1 MMDNDPLRT
10 QRDVGL
16 AAVTELSAAGFADAE
31 EIGRGGFGIVY
42 RCRQVALER
51 TVAVKVLTAE
61 LDENRERFLREQRAM
76 GRLTGHPN
84 IVGVLQVGETQSGY
98 AYLVMQYHR
107 QGSIEAR
114 IRRLGPLRVDE
125 VLRLGVK
132 MAGALETA
140 HRVGIVHRDVKPA
153 NILLTDYGELALS
166 DFGIAHISDGFKTA
180 TGTFTGSPAFT
191 APEILRG
198 DPPSQSSDVYG
209 LGATLFCGLTGHAAF
224 ERRSGEQIVAQFLRI
239 VGESAPDLRESSI
252 PDDVSAVVERAMCRE
267 PHDRPSAAAL
277 GEEIQQLQARR
288 GFLVD
293 EMALRAEADRP
304 EPRAAAIAGARRTLG
319 NLPAEVTSFVGRRR
333 VLADAKRALSKSRLV
348 TLTGVGGV
356 GKTRVAERVARD
368 RRRAYPHGVWLVEL
382 GELPDP
388 ALLTQTI
395 LTELGVRGQ
404 PSGDALQVL
413 IDSLSSR
420 QLLLVLDNCEHLLD
434 EVAGLSTALLRS
446 CPDLQILATSRAPLH
461 IVGEA
466 VLPVP
471 PMAAPEPDRSGGVAG
486 LSRYDAV
493 ALFTERAAA
502 AVPDFAVTEDNYRA
516 VAALCYRLDGLPLTI
531 ELAAGR
537 LRSLSPAQIL
547 SRLDDRY
554 ALLTGGERGRPGR
567 QQTLRASIEWSYHL
581 CTPAEQRLW
590 ARLCVFAGSFEL
602 DAVEGVCSGGDIA
615 GAEMVDL
622 VSGLVDKSIV
632 VRQERG
638 TVAQYR
644 LLESIREFGL
654 ERLNEA
660 GDGPALRLA
669 HWQWYAALLRTAK
682 AEWISARQ
690 AYWLA
695 RLTAESANIRS
706 GLDFCLNEHGDA
718 DAVMEILV
726 GLPLGVWWAH
736 GRLGEGRHWLD
747 EALARSSDVTVVRV
761 RALLR
766 NSALATLGGELAI
779 GNQLLDEA
787 RLLIPQVSDPMVLAQ
802 LHHVAAR
809 SARLAG
815 DLPRAISELEQA
827 LAMSASGTDLDF
839 YLDILTLLTF
849 YAAMAGQH
857 ARSKACYE
865 EIIQL
870 TGPRGE
876 SLHRANA
883 LMALGLD
890 AWRRGDPVSAVELQR
905 AGLEIKLGLDDQLGT
920 AVGLEALAW
929 GVGALGQHKRAVQ
942 LLGTAEVL
950 WDSTGGSLATLVPEL
965 IGEHDKSVAA
975 ARAALGDQGYAAALQ
990 RGSQMPLAHVLDDA
1004 EHTRRSTR
1012 SGQPD
1017 IGGAGSLTL
1026 REEEVAGLLAQGLSN
1041 KAIAQS
1047 LVIAQRT
1054 AATHVA
1060 NVMVK
1065 LGLTSR
1071 SQVAAWVAEQRGIDP
1086 SA

>member
-1 MMDNDPLRT
+1 
-10 QRDVGL
+10 
-16 AAVTELSAAGFADAE
+16 
-31 EIGRGGFGIVY
+31 
-42 RCRQVALER
+42 
-51 TVAVKVLTAE
+51 
-61 LDENRERFLREQRAM
+61 M

-84 IVGVLQVGETQSGY
+84 IVGVLKVGETQSGY

-107 QGSIEAR
+107 QGSLEAR
-114 IRRLGPLRVDE
+114 IRRLGPLGVDE

-132 MAGALETA
+132 MAGALEAA
-140 HRVGIVHRDVKPA
+140 HRLGLVQRDVKPA
-153 NILLTDYGELALS
+153 NLLLTDYGELALS
-166 DFGIAHISDGFKTA
+166 DFGIAHIADGFQTA

-239 VGESAPDLRESSI
+239 ASESAPDLRESSV

-277 GEEIQQLQARR
+277 GEQIQQLQARR

-304 EPRAAAIAGARRTLG
+304 EPRPAAVAGARRTLG
-319 NLPAEVTSFVGRRR
+319 NLPMELTSFVGRRR
-333 VLADAKRALSKSRLV
+333 ELADAKRALAKSRLV

-388 ALLTQTI
+388 ALLAQTV
-395 LTELGVRGQ
+395 LTELGVRGE

-434 EVAGLSTALLRS
+434 EVAALSTALLRR
-446 CPDLQILATSRAPLH
+446 CPDLQILATSREPLH

-502 AVPDFAVTEDNYRA
+502 AVADFGLTEDNYRA

-547 SRLDDRY
+547 SKLDDRY

-602 DAVEGVCSGGDIA
+602 DAVEAVCTGDIA
-615 GAEMVDL
+615 GEEMVDL

-638 TVAQYR
+638 TVVQYR

-654 ERLNEA
+654 ERLSEA
-660 GDGPALRLA
+660 GEGPTLRMA
-669 HWQWYAALLRTAK
+669 HWRWYAALVRTAK
-682 AEWISARQ
+682 AEWISPRQ
-690 AYWLA
+690 VYWLA
-695 RLTAESANIRS
+695 RLAAEGANMRSA
-706 GLDFCLNEHGDA
+706 LDFCLNERGDA
-718 DAVMEILV
+718 EAVMEILV

-747 EALARSSDVTVVRV
+747 DALARSGDVTVLRV

-766 NSALATLGGELAI
+766 NAMLAMVGGEVAA
-779 GNQLLDEA
+779 GGQLLGEA
-787 RLLIPQVSDPMVLAQ
+787 RGLIPQVSDPMVLAQ

-809 SARLAG
+809 AARVAG
-815 DLPRAISELEQA
+815 DLPRAVSELEQA
-827 LAMSASGTDLDF
+827 LAMPASRTDLDF
-839 YLDILTLLTF
+839 YLDVLTSLALV
-849 YAAMAGQH
+849 ASMVGQH
-857 ARSKACYE
+857 ERSTACYE

-870 TGPRGE
+870 ATPRGE

-883 LMALGLD
+883 LLALGLD
-890 AWRRGDPVSAVELQR
+890 AWRRGDPVRAVELQHS
-905 AGLEIKLGLDDQLGT
+905 ALEIKLGLDDQLST
-920 AVGLEALAW
+920 AVGVEALAW
-929 GVGALGQHKRAVQ
+929 GVGALGQHKRAAH
-942 LLGTAEVL
+942 LLGTAEAL
-950 WDSTGGSLATLVPEL
+950 WDATGSSLATLFSEL
-965 IGEHDKSVAA
+965 VGEHDKSVAA
-975 ARAALGDQGYAAALQ
+975 ARAALGDQGYAVAFR
-990 RGSQMPLAHVLDDA
+990 RGRLMPLAQVLDDT

-1012 SGQPD
+1012 SGRLD
-1017 IGGAGSLTL
+1017 SGGAGSLTS
-1026 REEEVAGLLAQGLSN
+1026 REKEIAGLLAKGLSN

-1054 AATHVA
+1054 AEAHVA
-1060 NVMVK
+1060 NVLVK

>member
-31 EIGRGGFGIVY
+31 EIGRGGFGVVY

-224 ERRSGEQIVAQFLRI
+224 ERRSGAQIVAQFLRI

-333 VLADAKRALSKSRLV
+333 ELADAKRALSKSRLV

-356 GKTRVAERVARD
+356 GKTRVAERVARE

-486 LSRYDAV
+486 LTRYDAV

-547 SRLDDRY
+547 SRLDDRF
-554 ALLTGGERGRPGR
+554 ALLAGGERGRPGR
-567 QQTLRASIEWSYHL
+567 QQTLRASIEWSYQL
-581 CTPAEQRLW
+581 CTPQEQRLW

-602 DAVEGVCSGGDIA
+602 DAVEAVCSGDFAGD
-615 GAEMVDL
+615 EMVDL

-638 TVAQYR
+638 TVVRYR
-644 LLESIREFGL
+644 LLESIRQFGL

-660 GDGPALRLA
+660 GEGPTLRLA

-695 RLTAESANIRS
+695 RLTTESANIRS
-706 GLDFCLNEHGDA
+706 GLDFCLNEHRDA

-736 GRLGEGRHWLD
+736 GKLGEGRHWLD
-747 EALARSSDVTVVRV
+747 EALARSSDVTVLRV

-766 NSALATLGGELAI
+766 NAILAMVGGEVAA
-779 GNQLLDEA
+779 GGQLLDEA
-787 RLLIPQVSDPMVLAQ
+787 RGLIPQVGDPMVLAQ

-827 LAMSASGTDLDF
+827 LPMPASGTDLDF

-905 AGLEIKLGLDDQLGT
+905 SGLEIKLGLDDQLGT

-929 GVGALGQHKRAVQ
+929 GVGALGQHKRAAQ

-950 WDSTGGSLATLVPEL
+950 WDSTGGSLATLFPEL

-990 RGSQMPLAHVLDDA
+990 RGSQIPLDQVLDDA

-1012 SGQPD
+1012 SGQPET
-1017 IGGAGSLTL
+1017 GGAGSLTL
-1026 REEEVAGLLAQGLSN
+1026 REEEVAGLLAQGMSN

>member
-1 MMDNDPLRT
+1 VV
-10 QRDVGL
+10 Q
-16 AAVTELSAAGFADAE
+16 SAGVAH
-31 EIGRGGFGIVY
+31 GG
-42 RCRQVALER
+42 
-51 TVAVKVLTAE
+51 
-61 LDENRERFLREQRAM
+61 
-76 GRLTGHPN
+76 
-84 IVGVLQVGETQSGY
+84 
-98 AYLVMQYHR
+98 
-107 QGSIEAR
+107 
-114 IRRLGPLRVDE
+114 
-125 VLRLGVK
+125 
-132 MAGALETA
+132 
-140 HRVGIVHRDVKPA
+140 
-153 NILLTDYGELALS
+153 
-166 DFGIAHISDGFKTA
+166 
-180 TGTFTGSPAFT
+180 
-191 APEILRG
+191 
-198 DPPSQSSDVYG
+198 
-209 LGATLFCGLTGHAAF
+209 
-224 ERRSGEQIVAQFLRI
+224 
-239 VGESAPDLRESSI
+239 
-252 PDDVSAVVERAMCRE
+252 
-267 PHDRPSAAAL
+267 
-277 GEEIQQLQARR
+277 
-288 GFLVD
+288 
-293 EMALRAEADRP
+293 
-304 EPRAAAIAGARRTLG
+304 G

-333 VLADAKRALSKSRLV
+333 ELADAKRALSKSRLV

-413 IDSLSSR
+413 IDSLRSR
-420 QLLLVLDNCEHLLD
+420 RLLLVLDNCEHLLD
-434 EVAGLSTALLRS
+434 EVAALSTALLRS
-446 CPDLQILATSRAPLH
+446 CPDLQILATSREPLH

-486 LSRYDAV
+486 LTRYDAV

-502 AVPDFAVTEDNYRA
+502 AVPDFALTEDNYRA

-547 SRLDDRY
+547 SKLDDRY

-602 DAVEGVCSGGDIA
+602 DAVEAVCSGGDIA
-615 GAEMVDL
+615 GEEMVDL

-638 TVAQYR
+638 TVVQYR

-654 ERLNEA
+654 ERLSEA
-660 GDGPALRLA
+660 GEGPTLRMA
-669 HWQWYAALLRTAK
+669 HWQWYAALVRTAK

-690 AYWLA
+690 VYWLA
-695 RLTAESANIRS
+695 RLAAEGANMRSA
-706 GLDFCLNEHGDA
+706 LDFCLNERGDA

-736 GRLGEGRHWLD
+736 GKLGEGRHWLD
-747 EALARSSDVTVVRV
+747 EALARSGDVTVLRV

-766 NSALATLGGELAI
+766 NAILAMVGGEVAA
-779 GNQLLDEA
+779 GGRLLGEA
-787 RLLIPQVSDPMVLAQ
+787 RGLIPQVSDPMVLAQ
-802 LHHVAAR
+802 LHYVAAY
-809 SARLAG
+809 SARFAG
-815 DLPRAISELEQA
+815 DLPRAVSELEQA
-827 LAMSASGTDLDF
+827 LAISNGRTDLDC
-839 YLDILTLLTF
+839 YLDIFNSLALV
-849 YAAMAGQH
+849 ASMAGQH
-857 ARSKACYE
+857 ERSAACHE

-870 TGPRGE
+870 ATSLGE

-890 AWRRGDPVSAVELQR
+890 AWRRGDPVRAVELQR
-905 AGLEIKLGLDDQLGT
+905 SALEIKLGLDDQLGT

-929 GVGALGQHKRAVQ
+929 GVGALGQHKRAAQ

-950 WDSTGGSLATLVPEL
+950 WDATGNSLATLFPDLV
-965 IGEHDKSVAA
+965 GDHDKSVAA
-975 ARAALGDQGYAAALQ
+975 ARAALGEQGYAAAFR
-990 RGSQMPLAHVLDDA
+990 RGRQMPLAQVLNQA

-1012 SGQPD
+1012 SGQAD
-1017 IGGAGSLTL
+1017 AGGAGSLTS
-1026 REEEVAGLLAQGLSN
+1026 REEEIAGLLAQGLSN
-1041 KAIAQS
+1041 KAIARS

-1054 AATHVA
+1054 AETHVA
-1060 NVMVK
+1060 NVLVK

>member
-1 MMDNDPLRT
+1 MGA
-10 QRDVGL
+10 GL
-16 AAVTELSAAGFADAE
+16 TERNPTS
-31 EIGRGGFGIVY
+31 R
-42 RCRQVALER
+42 
-51 TVAVKVLTAE
+51 
-61 LDENRERFLREQRAM
+61 
-76 GRLTGHPN
+76 
-84 IVGVLQVGETQSGY
+84 
-98 AYLVMQYHR
+98 
-107 QGSIEAR
+107 
-114 IRRLGPLRVDE
+114 
-125 VLRLGVK
+125 
-132 MAGALETA
+132 
-140 HRVGIVHRDVKPA
+140 RVGPAHSEPVVQSAGVVH
-153 NILLTDYGELALS
+153 G
-166 DFGIAHISDGFKTA
+166 G
-180 TGTFTGSPAFT
+180 
-191 APEILRG
+191 
-198 DPPSQSSDVYG
+198 
-209 LGATLFCGLTGHAAF
+209 
-224 ERRSGEQIVAQFLRI
+224 
-239 VGESAPDLRESSI
+239 
-252 PDDVSAVVERAMCRE
+252 
-267 PHDRPSAAAL
+267 
-277 GEEIQQLQARR
+277 
-288 GFLVD
+288 
-293 EMALRAEADRP
+293 
-304 EPRAAAIAGARRTLG
+304 G

-333 VLADAKRALSKSRLV
+333 ELADAKRALSKSRLV

-567 QQTLRASIEWSYHL
+567 QQTLRASIEWSYQL
-581 CTPAEQRLW
+581 CTPQEQRLW

-615 GAEMVDL
+615 GEEMVDL

-638 TVAQYR
+638 TVVQYR
-644 LLESIREFGL
+644 LLESIREFGM
-654 ERLNEA
+654 ERLSEA
-660 GDGPALRLA
+660 GEGPALRMRHL
-669 HWQWYAALLRTAK
+669 QWYAALVRTAK

-690 AYWLA
+690 VSWLA
-695 RLTAESANIRS
+695 RLAAEGANMRSA
-706 GLDFCLNEHGDA
+706 LDFCLNEHRDA

-736 GRLGEGRHWLD
+736 GKLGEGRHWLD
-747 EALARSSDVTVVRV
+747 EALARSSDVTVLRV

-766 NSALATLGGELAI
+766 NAILAMVGGEVAA
-779 GNQLLDEA
+779 GGQLLAEA
-787 RLLIPQVSDPMVLAQ
+787 RGLIPQVGDPMVLGQ
-802 LHHVAAR
+802 LHHVAAYG
-809 SARLAG
+809 ARIAG
-815 DLPRAISELEQA
+815 DLPRAVSELEQA
-827 LAMSASGTDLDF
+827 LAISKGRTDLDC
-839 YLDILTLLTF
+839 YLDILNSLALV
-849 YAAMAGQH
+849 ASMAGQH
-857 ARSKACYE
+857 ERSRACHE

-870 TGPRGE
+870 ATPLGE

-883 LMALGLD
+883 LTALGLD
-890 AWRRGDPVSAVELQR
+890 AWRRGDLVRAVELQR
-905 AGLEIKLGLDDQLGT
+905 SGLEIELGLDDQLGT

-929 GVGALGQHKRAVQ
+929 GVGALGQHKRAAH

-950 WDSTGGSLATLVPEL
+950 WDSTGNSLATLFPDLV
-965 IGEHDKSVAA
+965 GDHDKSVAA
-975 ARAALGDQGYAAALQ
+975 ARSALGEQGYAAAFR
-990 RGSQMPLAHVLDDA
+990 RGRQMPLAQVLDQA
-1004 EHTRRSTR
+1004 EYTRRSSR
-1012 SGQPD
+1012 SRQD
-1017 IGGAGSLTL
+1017 GAGSLTS
-1026 REEEVAGLLAQGLSN
+1026 REEEIAGLLAQGLSN
-1041 KAIAQS
+1041 KAIARS

-1054 AATHVA
+1054 AETHVA
-1060 NVMVK
+1060 NVLVK

-1071 SQVAAWVAEQRGIDP
+1071 SQVAAWVAEQRGVDP